1 MFSPCLLCSCNP
13 WCFALVWIPVLFL
26 SLSPVLVL
34 CPDTRGQK
42 LLFIRVYLLVEV
54 EQFYEDL
61 QDLLE
66 LTTKKRCPL
75 HYRGL
80 ESKSR
85 KSRDTWRNRQIW
97 PWSTKWSRANPDRVV
112 PRERTGHNKYPLPTT
127 QEKTLHVDITRWS
140 IPKSYCLYSLQ
151 PKMEKFISDFL

>member
-97 PWSTKWSRANPDRVV
+97 PWSTEWSRAKANRVCQQNTLLIENTLFKQHKRRLYTWTSPD
-112 PRERTGHNKYPLPTT
+112 GQHQNKIDYILCS
-127 QEKTLHVDITRWS
+127 QR
-140 IPKSYCLYSLQ
+140 
-151 PKMEKFISDFL
+151 